1 MGVNR
6 APLFFAVILALFV
19 IVYPATTAMAHK
31 LNVFAYSEDSSV
43 LGEAYF
49 NDGAPARNCEVLVK
63 SEEDGSEIGRGRTDE
78 DGKFVVNIDP
88 SNKKI
93 VTVVVDGGM
102 GHLGRVNITLSS
114 FNNNSTDNDNSTDM
128 SDSNFI
134 DKVPMEEEQIENL
147 VVTLDEKEIAS
158 IVKSVFRSEIEPLH
172 AEIIQLRKELSKPGF
187 NQIMGGVGYIFG
199 LIGIALWFKKGSG
212 DGHDKR

>member
-1 MGVNR
+1 MRVNR
-6 APLFFAVILALFV
+6 VSLSFAVIVALFV
-19 IVYPATTAMAHK
+19 IIYPATIAMAHK
-31 LNVFAYSEDSSV
+31 LNVFAYLEDSSI

-63 SEEDGSEIGRGRTDE
+63 AEGDGSVVGRGWTDE
-78 DGKFVVNIDP
+78 DGKFSVNIDP
-88 SNKKI
+88 SNRKI
-93 VTVVVDGGM
+93 VTIVVDGGM
-102 GHLGRVNITLSS
+102 GHLGRVNINLSS
-114 FNNNSTDNDNSTDM
+114 FDNSTNM

-134 DKVPMEEEQIENL
+134 DKLPTEEEQIENL

-158 IVKSVFRSEIEPLH
+158 IVKSVLRSEIEPLH

-199 LIGIALWFKKGSG
+199 LIGIALWFKKGYG

>member
-1 MGVNR
+1 MRVNR
-6 APLFFAVILALFV
+6 VSLSFAVIVALFV
-19 IVYPATTAMAHK
+19 IIYPATIAMAHK
-31 LNVFAYSEDSSV
+31 LNVFAYSEDSSI

-63 SEEDGSEIGRGRTDE
+63 AEGDGSVVGRGWTDE
-78 DGKFVVNIDP
+78 DGKFSVNIDP
-88 SNKKI
+88 SNRKI
-93 VTVVVDGGM
+93 VTVVVGGGM
-102 GHLGRVNITLSS
+102 GHLGRVNINLSS
-114 FNNNSTDNDNSTDM
+114 FDNSTNM

-134 DKVPMEEEQIENL
+134 DKLPTEEEQIENL

-158 IVKSVFRSEIEPLH
+158 IVKSVLRSEIEPLH

-199 LIGIALWFKKGSG
+199 LIGIALWFKKGNG

>member
-1 MGVNR
+1 MRVNR

-19 IVYPATTAMAHK
+19 IVYPATIATAHK
-31 LNVFAYSEDSSV
+31 LNVFAYSEDSSI

-63 SEEDGSEIGRGRTDE
+63 AEGDGSVVGRGWTDE
-78 DGKFVVNIDP
+78 DGKFSVNIDP
-88 SNKKI
+88 SNRKI

-102 GHLGRVNITLSS
+102 GHLGRVNINLSS
-114 FNNNSTDNDNSTDM
+114 FDNSTNM

-134 DKVPMEEEQIENL
+134 DKLPTEEEQIENL

-158 IVKSVFRSEIEPLH
+158 IVKSVLRSEIEPLH

>member
-1 MGVNR
+1 MRVNR

-19 IVYPATTAMAHK
+19 IVYSATIAMAHK
-31 LNVFAYSEDSSV
+31 LNVFAYSEDSSI

-63 SEEDGSEIGRGRTDE
+63 AEGDGSVVGRGRTDE
-78 DGKFVVNIDP
+78 DGKFSVNIDP
-88 SNKKI
+88 SNRKI
-93 VTVVVDGGM
+93 VSVVVDGGM
-102 GHLGRVNITLSS
+102 GHLGRVNINLSS
-114 FNNNSTDNDNSTDM
+114 DNSTNM
-128 SDSNFI
+128 SDSNSI
-134 DKVPMEEEQIENL
+134 DKIPMEEEQIENL
-147 VVTLDEKEIAS
+147 VATLDEKEIAS
-158 IVKSVFRSEIEPLH
+158 IVKSVLRSEIEPLH

>member
-1 MGVNR
+1 MRVNK

-19 IVYPATTAMAHK
+19 IVYPATIVMAHK
-31 LNVFAYSEDSSV
+31 LNVFAYSEDSSI

-63 SEEDGSEIGRGRTDE
+63 AEGDGSVVGRGWTDE
-78 DGKFVVNIDP
+78 DGKFSVNIDP
-88 SNKKI
+88 SNRKI
-93 VTVVVDGGM
+93 VTVVVDGGI
-102 GHLGRVNITLSS
+102 GHLGRVNINLSS
-114 FNNNSTDNDNSTDM
+114 FDNSTNM

-134 DKVPMEEEQIENL
+134 DKLPTEEEQIENL

-158 IVKSVFRSEIEPLH
+158 IVKSVLRSEIEPMH
-172 AEIIQLRKELSKPGF
+172 AEIIQIRKELSKPGL

-212 DGHDKR
+212 DRHDKR

>member
-1 MGVNR
+1 MRVNK

-19 IVYPATTAMAHK
+19 IVYPATIAMAHK
-31 LNVFAYSEDSSV
+31 LNVFAYSEDSSI

-63 SEEDGSEIGRGRTDE
+63 AEGDGSVVGRGWTDE
-78 DGKFVVNIDP
+78 DGKFSVNIDP
-88 SNKKI
+88 SNRKI
-93 VTVVVDGGM
+93 VTIVVDGGM
-102 GHLGRVNITLSS
+102 GHLGRVNINLSS
-114 FNNNSTDNDNSTDM
+114 FDNSTNM

-134 DKVPMEEEQIENL
+134 DKLPTEEEQIENL

-158 IVKSVFRSEIEPLH
+158 IVKSVLRSEIEPLH

-199 LIGIALWFKKGSG
+199 LIGIALWFKKGSD

>member
-1 MGVNR
+1 MRVNR

-19 IVYPATTAMAHK
+19 IVYSATIAMAHK
-31 LNVFAYSEDSSV
+31 LNVFAYSEDSSI

-63 SEEDGSEIGRGRTDE
+63 AEGDGSVVGRGWTDE
-78 DGKFVVNIDP
+78 DGKFSVNIDP
-88 SNKKI
+88 SNRKI
-93 VTVVVDGGM
+93 VTVVVGGGM
-102 GHLGRVNITLSS
+102 GHLGRVNINLSS
-114 FNNNSTDNDNSTDM
+114 FDNSTNM

-134 DKVPMEEEQIENL
+134 DKLPTEEEQIENL

-158 IVKSVFRSEIEPLH
+158 IVKSVLRSEIEPLH

>member
-1 MGVNR
+1 MRVNR

-19 IVYPATTAMAHK
+19 IVYPATIAMAHK
-31 LNVFAYSEDSSV
+31 LNVFAYSEDSSI

-63 SEEDGSEIGRGRTDE
+63 AEGDGSVVGRGWTDE
-78 DGKFVVNIDP
+78 DGKFSVDIDP
-88 SNKKI
+88 SNRKI

-102 GHLGRVNITLSS
+102 GHLGRVNINLSS
-114 FNNNSTDNDNSTDM
+114 FDNSTDM
-128 SDSNFI
+128 SDSNST

-147 VVTLDEKEIAS
+147 VVTLDEKEIAF
-158 IVKSVFRSEIEPLH
+158 IVKSALRSEIEPLH

>member
-1 MGVNR
+1 MRVNR

-19 IVYPATTAMAHK
+19 IVYPATIATAHK
-31 LNVFAYSEDSSV
+31 LNVFAYSEDSSI

-49 NDGAPARNCEVLVK
+49 NDGAPAKNCEVLVK
-63 SEEDGSEIGRGRTDE
+63 AEGDGSVVGRGWTDE
-78 DGKFVVNIDP
+78 DGKFSVNIDP
-88 SNKKI
+88 SNRKI

-102 GHLGRVNITLSS
+102 GHLGRVNINLSS
-114 FNNNSTDNDNSTDM
+114 FDNSTNM

-134 DKVPMEEEQIENL
+134 DKLPTEEEQIENL

-158 IVKSVFRSEIEPLH
+158 IVKSVLRSEIEPLH

>member
-1 MGVNR
+1 MRVNR
-6 APLFFAVILALFV
+6 APLFFAVIVALFV
-19 IVYPATTAMAHK
+19 IVYPATIAMAHK
-31 LNVFAYSEDSSV
+31 LNVFAYSEDSSI

-63 SEEDGSEIGRGRTDE
+63 EEGDGSVVGRGRTDE
-78 DGKFVVNIDP
+78 DGKFSVNIDP
-88 SNKKI
+88 SNRKI

-102 GHLGRVNITLSS
+102 GHLGRVNINLSS
-114 FNNNSTDNDNSTDM
+114 FDNRTDM
-128 SDSNFI
+128 SDPNSI

-147 VVTLDEKEIAS
+147 IVTLDEKEIAS
-158 IVKSVFRSEIEPLH
+158 IVKSVLRSEIEPLH

-212 DGHDKR
+212 DRHDKR

>member
-1 MGVNR
+1 MRVNR
-6 APLFFAVILALFV
+6 VSLSFAVIVALFV
-19 IVYPATTAMAHK
+19 IIYPATIAMAHK
-31 LNVFAYSEDSSV
+31 LNVFAYLEDSSI

-63 SEEDGSEIGRGRTDE
+63 AEGDGSVVGRGWTDE
-78 DGKFVVNIDP
+78 DGKFSVNIDP
-88 SNKKI
+88 SNRKI
-93 VTVVVDGGM
+93 VTIVVDGGM
-102 GHLGRVNITLSS
+102 GHLGRVNINLSS
-114 FNNNSTDNDNSTDM
+114 FDNSTNM

-134 DKVPMEEEQIENL
+134 DKLPTEEEQIENL

-158 IVKSVFRSEIEPLH
+158 IVKSVLRSEIEPLH

-199 LIGIALWFKKGSG
+199 LIGIALWFKKGSD

>member
-1 MGVNR
+1 MRVNR

-19 IVYPATTAMAHK
+19 IVYPATIAMAHK
-31 LNVFAYSEDSSV
+31 LNVFAYSEDSSI

-63 SEEDGSEIGRGRTDE
+63 AEGDGSVVGRGWTDE
-78 DGKFVVNIDP
+78 DGKFSVDIDP
-88 SNKKI
+88 SNRKI

-102 GHLGRVNITLSS
+102 GHLGRVNINLSS
-114 FNNNSTDNDNSTDM
+114 FDNSTIM
-128 SDSNFI
+128 SDSNST

-147 VVTLDEKEIAS
+147 VATLDEKEIAS
-158 IVKSVFRSEIEPLH
+158 IVKSVLRSEIEPLH

-187 NQIMGGVGYIFG
+187 NQIIGGVGYIFG
-199 LIGIALWFKKGSG
+199 LVGIALWFKKGSG

>member
-1 MGVNR
+1 MRVNR

-19 IVYPATTAMAHK
+19 IVYPATIATAHK
-31 LNVFAYSEDSSV
+31 LNVFAYSEDSSI

-63 SEEDGSEIGRGRTDE
+63 AEGDGSVVGKGCTDE
-78 DGKFVVNIDP
+78 DGKFSVNIDP
-88 SNKKI
+88 SNRKI

-102 GHLGRVNITLSS
+102 GHLGRVNINLSS
-114 FNNNSTDNDNSTDM
+114 FDNSTNM

-134 DKVPMEEEQIENL
+134 DKLPTEEEQIKNL

-158 IVKSVFRSEIEPLH
+158 IVKSVLRNEIEPLH

>member
-1 MGVNR
+1 MRVNR

-19 IVYPATTAMAHK
+19 IVYPATIAMAHK
-31 LNVFAYSEDSSV
+31 LNVFAYSEDSSI

-63 SEEDGSEIGRGRTDE
+63 VEGDGSVVGRGRTDE
-78 DGKFVVNIDP
+78 DGKFSVNIDP
-88 SNKKI
+88 SNRKI
-93 VTVVVDGGM
+93 VSVVVDGDM
-102 GHLGRVNITLSS
+102 GHLGRVNINLSS
-114 FNNNSTDNDNSTDM
+114 DNSTNM
-128 SDSNFI
+128 SDSNSI
-134 DKVPMEEEQIENL
+134 DKIPMEEEQIENL
-147 VVTLDEKEIAS
+147 VATLDEKEIAS
-158 IVKSVFRSEIEPLH
+158 IVKSVLRSEIEPLH

-199 LIGIALWFKKGSG
+199 MIGIALWFKKGSG

>member
-1 MGVNR
+1 MRVNR

-19 IVYPATTAMAHK
+19 IVYPANIAMAHK
-31 LNVFAYSEDSSV
+31 LNVFAYSEDSSI

-63 SEEDGSEIGRGRTDE
+63 AEGDGSVVGRGRTDE
-78 DGKFVVNIDP
+78 DGKFSVNIDP
-88 SNKKI
+88 SNRKI

-102 GHLGRVNITLSS
+102 GHLGRVNINLSS
-114 FNNNSTDNDNSTDM
+114 FYNRTDM
-128 SDSNFI
+128 SDPNSI

-147 VVTLDEKEIAS
+147 IVTLDEKEIAS
-158 IVKSVFRSEIEPLH
+158 IVKSVLRSEIEPLH

-187 NQIMGGVGYIFG
+187 NQIIGGVGYIFG
-199 LIGIALWFKKGSG
+199 LVGIALWFKKGSG